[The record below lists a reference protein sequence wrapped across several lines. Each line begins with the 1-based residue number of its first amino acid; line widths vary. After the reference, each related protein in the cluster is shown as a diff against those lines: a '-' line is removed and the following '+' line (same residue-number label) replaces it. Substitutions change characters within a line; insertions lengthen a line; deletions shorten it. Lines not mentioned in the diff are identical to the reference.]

1 MPFWSRGS
9 SEEDA
14 SSQEAPKDFSST
26 DETSFSS
33 SGTNFSTSS
42 SPSMPAAAGAMGG
55 GGELQ
60 QFSMALRQQ
69 IIVQQ
74 VISNLTDVSFEKCI
88 TGKPNSDALSGKEV
102 SCIHASV
109 NKWLDS
115 NEFLSVRLSKKQQ
128 AQQQQSFS

>member
-1 MPFWSRGS
+1 MPFWSRGN
-9 SEEDA
+9 SEED
-14 SSQEAPKDFSST
+14 SSQAPKDFTSS
-26 DETSFSS
+26 DETSFAGAGASNFSS
-33 SGTNFSTSS
+33 SAPS
-42 SPSMPAAAGAMGG
+42 SMPAAG

-88 TGKPNSDALSGKEV
+88 TGKPNSDSLSGKEV

-128 AQQQQSFS
+128 AQAQQSFS

>member
-1 MPFWSRGS
+1 MPFWSRGGS
-9 SEEDA
+9 SDDE
-14 SSQEAPKDFSST
+14 SSSEAPKDFTSS

-33 SGTNFSTSS
+33 PGTNFSS
-42 SPSMPAAAGAMGG
+42 SPSMSPGGG

-88 TGKPNSDALSGKEV
+88 TGKPNSDSLSGKEV

-128 AQQQQSFS
+128 AQQQQSYS